1 MHLCVSI
8 CANPHAGEGNDTDLQ
23 MLEIVDSLRKH
34 RDQVKEQSYTIMCSG
49 YGSCESMYDHDL

>member
-23 MLEIVDSLRKH
+23 MLEIVDSLRKQRSGKGTKVH
-34 RDQVKEQSYTIMCSG
+34 IMCSVN
-49 YGSCESMYDHDL
+49 GSCESMYDHDL